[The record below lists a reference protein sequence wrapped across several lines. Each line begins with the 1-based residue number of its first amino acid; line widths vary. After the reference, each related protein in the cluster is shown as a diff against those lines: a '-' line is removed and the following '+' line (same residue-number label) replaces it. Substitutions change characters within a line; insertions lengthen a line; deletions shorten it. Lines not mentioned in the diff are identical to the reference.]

1 MKQCTLKCRICDEFE
16 GHVNKEEKLPALLEM
31 RKALMRHER
40 QQKVGF
46 SDRIADFIVS
56 KVLTMWFFYL
66 CNLIAFV
73 PLIWP
78 QAMAV
83 LQFVSSSW
91 LQLIF
96 LPLLGV
102 VANRQEALNS
112 RRAEREYRML
122 LLNDRID
129 ELRNQELLT
138 KLGNAAS

>member
-1 MKQCTLKCRICDEFE
+1 MKQCAQRCRICDEFE
-16 GHVNKEEKLPALLEM
+16 EHVNTEDKLPALLDM
-31 RKALMRHER
+31 RKSLMKNER
-40 QQKVGF
+40 QRRVGF

-66 CNLIAFV
+66 CNFIAFV
-73 PLIWP
+73 PLLWP
-78 QAMAV
+78 QAMTI

-91 LQLIF
+91 LQLVF

-129 ELRNQELLT
+129 EIRNQQLREILET
-138 KLGNAAS
+138 R